1 MLLLTLAMAG
11 LLTISYFII
20 KDSNDQI
27 ADIDDD
33 DDPTTT
39 CWEDD
44 DYHPNY

>member
-1 MLLLTLAMAG
+1 MLLLTLAIAG

-27 ADIDDD
+27 AAID
-33 DDPTTT
+33 DDPTND
-39 CWEDD
+39 CWDDD